1 MRGLPPALQRYLVF
15 MYGCAIGILIICIQT
30 TPLFPKDISTLIV
43 FCIFNVVTELR
54 LVTYRYGIG
63 ISQTVSAA
71 AFISAAF
78 VLPPFSL
85 VIVVVLGAILSD
97 ITTYKPWYKTFFN
110 AAFRI
115 IVSGTLALIINRTGI
130 GSFTD
135 LNIVTV
141 LTFVALFLI
150 YATLSVVPMG
160 VLVALANGRSIFVG
174 WREIS
179 KYFNEHD
186 MSLFPYGVILA
197 WLWHANSWYFLV
209 GLLPLLATQR
219 SFATHASLL
228 NEQEMTERLADQQ
241 RRVQE
246 ATTLLLSSKDVHGQL
261 DTLLQHLM
269 EVFPVV
275 RGSVSIWGTNG
286 EPDQVVSRGAEEPA
300 LPIEDW
306 MDRLR
311 DVSESRRVVQLD
323 HEYTTRATGGRPVVL
338 APLVTSDQNVGCL
351 VLVVDDPK
359 ALEGEGEHLLE
370 TFAAQAALA
379 IYQAR
384 LIDQLKSSQVRVVQS
399 ERLAAIGVLAAGVA
413 HEFNNLLAG
422 ISGIAQ
428 LALLGDDHEEQR
440 TALDTVVK
448 ASQQGGSITR
458 GLLTFARHL
467 EPKRELADIYTAIDP
482 VLLMMQAEFRRANI
496 TVVRNFEP
504 VSPLVCDIGMLAQV
518 VLNLVTNAIDA
529 MHPQGGVLT
538 ISLAEQ
544 HGELRLS
551 INDTGSGIPEHVRD
565 KIFEPFVSSK
575 TSSDGKLHGGTGLGL
590 AITYGIVTDHGGI
603 IDVESQPFVGTT
615 MTVRL
620 PITSTNNHTS
630 DLELSL
636 VNQPL
641 RMIVVDDE
649 PLIAKSLHGLLTRE
663 GHVAHWFTEPTQAL
677 AALDSGRVDVIF
689 ADLMM
694 PNMDGI
700 TLLQQVKQRA
710 PHATQVVVTG
720 NVDSPQIERVRA
732 LGVYA
737 IIEKPFSL
745 DAIRA
750 VVNEARAAHVCGAV
764 PA

>member
-1 MRGLPPALQRYLVF
+1 MRALPPALQRYLVF
-15 MYGCAIGILIICIQT
+15 VYGCAFGILVICAQT
-30 TPLFPKDISTLIV
+30 APLFPADLFALIL
-43 FCIFNVVTELR
+43 FCTFGIVTELR
-54 LVTYRYGIG
+54 LVVYRYALG
-63 ISQTVSAA
+63 ISQTVGAA
-71 AFISAAF
+71 AFVSAAF
-78 VLPPFSL
+78 ILPPFSL
-85 VIVVVLGAILSD
+85 LVAVALASAVSD
-97 ITTYKPWYKTFFN
+97 ILGHKPWFRVLFN
-110 AAFRI
+110 VSYRFI
-115 IVSGTLALIINRTGI
+115 IFGLLGLIINKTNI
-130 GSFTD
+130 GAFAD
-135 LNIVTV
+135 LNVVSLLIFVT
-141 LTFVALFLI
+141 LFLF
-150 YATLSVVPMG
+150 YGVLSVVPMG
-160 VLVALANGRSIFVG
+160 ILVALANGQSISFG
-174 WREIS
+174 WRESS
-179 KYFNEHD
+179 KYFNEYD
-186 MSLFPYGVILA
+186 MSLFPYGLILA
-197 WLWHANSWYFLV
+197 WLWHANSWYFLI

-228 NEQEMTERLADQQ
+228 REQEATERLADQQ

-246 ATTLLLSSKDVHGQL
+246 ATTLLLSSKDVHSQL

-269 EVFPVV
+269 EVFPII
-275 RGSVSIWGTNG
+275 RGSVSIWGAG
-286 EPDQVVSRGAEEPA
+286 SEPDQVVSRGADELV
-300 LPIEDW
+300 LPIEGWIDH
-306 MDRLR
+306 LR
-311 DVSESRRVVQLD
+311 HVSESRRVVQLD

-338 APLVTSDQNVGCL
+338 VPLVTSDQNVGCL
-351 VLVVDDPK
+351 VLVVDDPV
-359 ALEGEGEHLLE
+359 ALEGEGERLLE

-399 ERLAAIGVLAAGVA
+399 ERLAAIGTLAAGVA

-428 LALLGDDHEEQR
+428 LALLEDDHEEQR

-482 VLLMMQAEFRRANI
+482 VLAMMQAEFRHANI
-496 TVVRNFEP
+496 TVIRQLEP
-504 VSPLVCDIGMLAQV
+504 VPLLVCDIGMLAQV

-544 HGELRLS
+544 QGEMRLS
-551 INDTGSGIPEHVRD
+551 VSDTGCGIPEHVRD
-565 KIFEPFVSSK
+565 KIFEPFVSTKAS
-575 TSSDGKLHGGTGLGL
+575 TDGKLHGGTGLGL

-603 IDVESQPFVGTT
+603 IDVESQPFIGTT

-620 PITSTNNHTS
+620 PIIAPDD
-630 DLELSL
+630 DLDGSEIMRQ
-636 VNQPL
+636 NQPL

-649 PLIAKSLHGLLTRE
+649 PMIAKSLHGLLTRE
-663 GHVAHWFTEPTQAL
+663 GHVAHWFTEPQQAL
-677 AALDSGRVDVIF
+677 AAIDSGRVDVIF

-694 PNMDGI
+694 PHMDGI

-710 PHATQVVVTG
+710 PHATQVVVTSQSDG
-720 NVDSPQIERVRA
+720 LQLERARA

-737 IIEKPFSL
+737 VIEKPFSI

-750 VVNEARAAHVCGAV
+750 IVDEARAVHLPIAA
-764 PA
+764 

>member
-1 MRGLPPALQRYLVF
+1 MYGLPPALQRYLVF
-15 MYGCAIGILIICIQT
+15 MYGCAIGILVLSVQT
-30 TPLFPKDISTLIV
+30 QPLFPEHISALIV
-43 FCIFNVVTELR
+43 FGLLNLVTELR
-54 LVTYRYGIG
+54 LVTYRYAIG
-63 ISQTVSAA
+63 ISQTVSGA
-71 AFISAAF
+71 AFVSAAF

-85 VIVVVLGAILSD
+85 LLVVAISSAASD
-97 ITTYKPWYKTFFN
+97 ILYKKSWYKLFFN
-110 AAFRI
+110 VAYRF
-115 IVSGTLALIINRTGI
+115 VVCGSLALIISKTGL
-130 GSFTD
+130 GLFVEP
-135 LNIVTV
+135 NIIVV
-141 LTFVALFLI
+141 LGFVALFLL
-150 YATLSVVPMG
+150 YAALSVVPMG
-160 VLVALANGRSIFVG
+160 VLVALANGRSVFVG
-174 WREIS
+174 WQEIGE
-179 KYFNEHD
+179 YFNEHD
-186 MSLFPYGVILA
+186 MSLFPYGLILA
-197 WLWHANSWYFLV
+197 WLWHASFWYFIV
-209 GLLPLLATQR
+209 GLLPLLAIQR

-246 ATTLLLSSKDVHGQL
+246 ATTLLLSSKDVHSQL

-286 EPDQVVSRGAEEPA
+286 EPDQVVSRGADEPA
-300 LPIEDW
+300 LAIEGW
-306 MDRLR
+306 IERLR

-323 HEYTTRATGGRPVVL
+323 HEYITRATGGRPVVL
-338 APLVTSDQNVGCL
+338 VPLVTSDQNVGCL
-351 VLVVDDPK
+351 VLVVDEPES
-359 ALEGEGEHLLE
+359 LEGEGEHLLE

-384 LIDQLKSSQVRVVQS
+384 LIDELKSSQVRVVQS

-428 LALLGDDHEEQR
+428 LALLGDDQEEQR

-504 VSPLVCDIGMLAQV
+504 VSPLVCDIGMLGQV

-538 ISLAEQ
+538 MSLAEQ

-551 INDTGSGIPEHVRD
+551 ISDTGSGIPEHVRD
-565 KIFEPFVSSK
+565 KIFEPFVSTK
-575 TSSDGKLHGGTGLGL
+575 TSTDGKLHGGTGLGL

-620 PITSTNNHTS
+620 PITTANSYTN
-630 DLELSL
+630 DLELSH

-649 PLIAKSLHGLLTRE
+649 PLVAKSLHGLLTRE
-663 GHVAHWFTEPTQAL
+663 GHVAHWFTEPMQAL

-700 TLLQQVKQRA
+700 TLLEHVKQRA
-710 PHATQVVVTG
+710 PQATQVVVTG

-745 DAIRA
+745 DAIR
-750 VVNEARAAHVCGAV
+750 VVINEARAAHMCSAL